1 MGVIIRQSI
10 KGTIYTY
17 IGAALGFVTQFFIV
31 TKYLDPEVIGL
42 TKVFYEVGT
51 LCAGFAL
58 LGIVSSGMRFF
69 PYFKDERTQN
79 HGFLFYYLL
88 IPFIGT
94 LLVSL
99 IYCLCKTPIVGF
111 FSAKSAAFTDFFY
124 LVVPLIFI
132 LTFWQAFETYSNIN
146 LRIAFPKWVREVLLR
161 ILLLV
166 AYLLFAFHYIGLST
180 LLIALLVAYG
190 MCMLADTM
198 YVSRTTPFSIKHDSS
213 FITKE
218 LRNKFLKYSGFLLLS
233 VVTGNIISQLDI
245 FMLSSLK
252 GLYSAGVYTIAFYM
266 ANIIDMPSRSI
277 SAISTPLA
285 AEALKNGD
293 FHKAN
298 QLYQQVSLH
307 QLMASGFIFLLIW
320 VNMDNIYAIIPNGE
334 TFAEGR
340 YVVLFLGLSKLI
352 STTLVFGGVLI
363 QFSRY
368 YYWSLFISA
377 FLTIVTIV
385 TNLYFIPRMG
395 ISGAAFASLITCVI
409 SYSYQQFIV
418 QRKVHGNPFTR
429 NTLIL
434 ILLLII
440 LWGIN
445 LFIPSLTSRSPWL
458 DLSIRTL
465 LIGCSGLLLV
475 YKLNISNEVTKV
487 IGQTL
492 HLTKLFSNR
501 KNI

>member
-17 IGAALGFVTQFFIV
+17 VGAALGFVTQFFVV

-69 PYFKDERTQN
+69 PYFRDERTKN
-79 HGFLFYYLL
+79 HGFFFYYML
-88 IPFIGT
+88 IPFLGVV
-94 LLVSL
+94 LVSAV
-99 IYCLCKTPIVGF
+99 YCLCRAPIAHF
-111 FSAKSAAFTDFFY
+111 FSAKSATFTEYFY
-124 LVVPLIFI
+124 WVVPLVFI
-132 LTFWQAFETYSNIN
+132 LTFWQAFENYSNIH
-146 LRIAFPKWVREVLLR
+146 LRIAFPKWVREVFLR
-161 ILLLV
+161 LLLLV
-166 AYLLFAFHYIGLST
+166 AYLLFAFQVIGLT
-180 LLIALLVAYG
+180 ALLAAMLVAYG
-190 MCMLADTM
+190 MCMVADAW
-198 YVSRTTPFSIKHDSS
+198 YVGRTSPISLKHDTS
-213 FITKE
+213 FITKD
-218 LRNKFLKYSGFLLLS
+218 LRDKFLRYSGFLLLS
-233 VVTGNIISQLDI
+233 VVTGNIMSQLDI

-252 GLYSAGVYTIAFYM
+252 GLYSAGIYTIAFYM

-285 AEALKNGD
+285 ADALKNGD
-293 FHKAN
+293 FQKAN

-320 VNMDNIYAIIPNGE
+320 INMDNIYAILPNGE

-368 YYWSLFISA
+368 YYWSLFISL
-377 FLTIVTIV
+377 FLTLFTIG

-395 ISGAAFASLITCVI
+395 VSGAAFASLITCVI
-409 SYSYQQFIV
+409 SYSYQQYIV

-429 NTLIL
+429 NTLVL
-434 ILLLII
+434 IALLVALWGVNLLI
-440 LWGIN
+440 
-445 LFIPSLTSRSPWL
+445 PSFTTLSPWL
-458 DLSIRTL
+458 DLLVRTI
-465 LIGCSGLLLV
+465 LIGCLGTVLA
-475 YKLNISNEVTKV
+475 YKLNISCEVNRM
-487 IGQTL
+487 IGQYL
-492 HLTKLFSNR
+492 RHG
-501 KNI
+501 